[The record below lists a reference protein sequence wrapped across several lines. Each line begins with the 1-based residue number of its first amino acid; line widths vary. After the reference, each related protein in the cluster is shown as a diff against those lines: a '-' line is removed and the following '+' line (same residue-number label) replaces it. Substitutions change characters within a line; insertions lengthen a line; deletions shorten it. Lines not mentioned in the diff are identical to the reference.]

1 MKMRSTR
8 LLPLGYPHYTTYFP
22 FRLEEV
28 TLERWYVLVYGI
40 GICANFAPEKRR
52 GT

>member
-8 LLPLGYPHYTTYFP
+8 LLPLGYPYFTTHFP
-22 FRLEEV
+22 FRREEV
-28 TLERWYVLVYGI
+28 TLDCWCVLAYRI
-40 GICANFAPEKRR
+40 GIRANFALEKRR